1 MNKPVIDQVTQQ
13 DGESANIVSENIEQ
27 LKAIF
32 PEAFGEGGVD
42 FHTLRQLL
50 GDAGVIDE
58 GEEKYGL
65 NWHGKKKARQIALT
79 PSTGTLLPCPKESI
93 DWDTTQNVF
102 IEGDNLEVLKLLQ
115 KSYAGK
121 IKMIYIDP
129 PYNTG
134 KEFIYPD
141 KFQDNLDT
149 YLQYTG
155 QVDNEGFKQSSE
167 VETAGRKHTNWLN
180 MMYPRLSVARNLLRD
195 DGVIMISIDE
205 KESLNLRMICDQI
218 FGEENFIAQFS
229 VVTNYK
235 GRNDKT
241 NVAMAHEYIIAYKKH
256 TFITTGLPLTAS
268 QIAEYKLT
276 DDKGRK
282 YKLRDLRKRGGPDSR
297 ADRPKMWFP
306 LYLSTK
312 TQKLSFERQSDDD
325 IEITPKRSDGSDGRW
340 RWGRDKVL
348 ENLENL
354 EASYV
359 KKNDKWNISYR
370 IYLSSATSTPIE
382 GDDDLDED
390 EDDSGSDGSIPKSIW
405 MGGEFSTDAGKRAFK
420 KLITSAPLEYPKSVE
435 LLKRCIY
442 YGTSSNDIVLDFFL
456 GSGTLAQALYE
467 VEAEQP
473 KGRRFIGIQLP
484 EKCEDNAAAVK
495 GGFKTVS
502 DIAKQ
507 RIRRAAEEIKKSNPD
522 YQGDLGYK
530 VFRLASSNI
539 KAWSPDRT
547 DLELS
552 LLSHQEPVIEGRTEQ
567 DILHELLLKRGIDL
581 AVPIESKVINGKNIY
596 SIGFGAVFA
605 CLNEDISQND
615 VEEIANAIL
624 KWHESLKPASN
635 AHVFFRDSAFGD
647 DVSKTNMAAI
657 LEQNG
662 ITHVRSL

>member
-1 MNKPVIDQVTQQ
+1 MNKPVMDQVTLQ
-13 DGESANIVSENIEQ
+13 DGESANLVSENVEK
-27 LKAIF
+27 LRTIF
-32 PEAFGEGGVD
+32 PEAFSEGCVSFD
-42 FHTLRQLL
+42 TLRQLL
-50 GDAGVIDE
+50 GDAGVINE

-79 PSTGTLLPCPKESI
+79 PSTGTLLPCPNESL
-93 DWDTTQNVF
+93 DWDKTKNIF

-149 YLQYTG
+149 YLRYTG
-155 QVDNEGFKQSSE
+155 QVDEEGFKQSSE
-167 VETAGRKHTNWLN
+167 VETAGRKHTSWLN
-180 MMYPRLSVARNLLRD
+180 MMYPRLSAARNLLKD

-218 FGEENFIAQFS
+218 FGEENFIAQFT

-241 NVAMAHEYIIAYKKH
+241 NVAMAHEYIVAYKKSN
-256 TFITTGLPLTAS
+256 FITSGLPLTAS
-268 QIAEYKLT
+268 QLAEFKLL
-276 DDKGRK
+276 DGEGRK

-297 ADRPKMWFP
+297 ADRPRMWFP
-306 LYLSTK
+306 LYLSIK
-312 TQKLSFERQSDDD
+312 TQKLSCERQSEDD

-340 RWGRDKVL
+340 RWGKDKVL
-348 ENLENL
+348 DNLENL

-359 KKNDKWNISYR
+359 KKSDKWNVSYR

-420 KLITSAPLEYPKSVE
+420 KLIPSAPLEYPKSVE
-435 LLKRCIY
+435 LLKRCIH
-442 YGTSSNDIVLDFFL
+442 YGTNSDDIVLDFFL

-473 KGRRFIGIQLP
+473 KGRRFIGVQLP
-484 EKCEDNAAAVK
+484 EKCEDNSAAQK
-495 GGFKTVS
+495 GGFSTVAE
-502 DIAKQ
+502 IAKK
-507 RIRRAAEEIKKSNPD
+507 RIRRAAEEIKIANPD
-522 YQGDLGYK
+522 YAGDLGFK
-530 VFRLASSNI
+530 AFRLASSNMKI
-539 KAWSPDRT
+539 WNPDRA
-547 DLELS
+547 DLEQT
-552 LLSHQEPVIEGRTEQ
+552 LLSHQEHMVEGRSEQ
-567 DILHELLLKRGIDL
+567 DILFELLLKRGIDL
-581 AVPIESKVINGKNIY
+581 AVPIESKTVIGKNIY
-596 SIGFGAVFA
+596 SVGYGAVFA
-605 CLNEDISQND
+605 CLHESISHD
-615 VEEIANAIL
+615 EVEGIAHAIL
-624 KWHESLKPASN
+624 KWHEELKPASDTN
-635 AHVFFRDSAFGD
+635 VFFRDSAFSG

-662 ITHVRSL
+662 ISHIRSL